1 MGLLRVAVLGSPE
14 VFHDGSRLT
23 FALRKAQA
31 LLLYLAVEGGMHP
44 RSKLA
49 ALLWPD
55 SEPSD
60 ARKGLRNALAL
71 LRGLLADADA
81 SPAVHSHLL
90 SEHELLGLNLQASLE
105 LDLDV
110 VQQAWKE
117 AQALSTAPA
126 EQQRSSASGRC
137 ACSSYWIGSPPG
149 RRKPLSWSR
158 PRPRS
163 RAGWRSIHSRRRP
176 TGA

>member
-1 MGLLRVAVLGSPE
+1 
-14 VFHDGSRLT
+14 
-23 FALRKAQA
+23 
-31 LLLYLAVEGGMHP
+31 MHP
-44 RSKLA
+44 GSKRA
-49 ALLWPD
+49 VMRWPD

-126 EQQRSSASGRC
+126 EQQPTPQVQPA
-137 ACSSYWIGSPPG
+137 PPLA
-149 RRKPLSWSR
+149 PAPFLH
-158 PRPRS
+158 PFCP
-163 RAGWRSIHSRRRP
+163 P
-176 TGA
+176 